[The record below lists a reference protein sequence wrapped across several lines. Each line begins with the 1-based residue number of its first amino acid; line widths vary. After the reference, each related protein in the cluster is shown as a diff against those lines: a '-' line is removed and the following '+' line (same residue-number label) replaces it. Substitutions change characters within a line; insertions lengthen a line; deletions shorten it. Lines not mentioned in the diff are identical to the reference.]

1 MLNNYSNTVEYLS
14 VKEVAELT
22 GAKLRTLRDRCVKN
36 KYISRV
42 ASQAH
47 GGKKYEIL
55 VSSLE
60 VELQEKIYKVL
71 NSSTYMRG
79 NTIIAEDRLL
89 TKAPLSLDSKHNT
102 YTQIGGSSETICNTN
117 NISPLSLKK
126 ISIGESLQNL
136 QGDKTENISL
146 FLDRSNYDIVPL
158 SFDNNDNFQN
168 KQYLYSIGSNSHEIV
183 NKPFE
188 NKIAP
193 ISLVNKVSP
202 NNINTNSAV
211 VESNSQLSAPVAI
224 PEKAKQIALAKVD
237 VISLWDGYCHGQ
249 KNKAK
254 ASKEFVKSFNNNLID
269 VRLHTIIGDI
279 SVASLYRWNKTY
291 KESNKDYYS
300 LVPDYNY
307 GSDAEILTQLSDEEQ
322 KAILQIMLHPNKFD
336 IGAAYSI
343 IKYNFAQRGLE
354 VKSKSSY
361 VRFINKYKTNNYDIW
376 TLMREGEKALKDKVA
391 HYNQRDWSKIGVGD
405 MFVADGNVLDCQ
417 CINPFTGKPCRATL
431 VTYMDAFSWYVA
443 GYEIMLTE
451 NTQCISSALRN
462 AIIHFGRVP
471 KMVQLDNGRAFKG
484 NFFTGLK
491 NSGIKGIYEKLGIE
505 VRFATAYNGRTKTVE
520 RFFKIFTSSFTKMLN
535 SYIGNNIVNQPA
547 YLRRNEKFH
556 KEMHNDRVPT
566 IEELKIFLDKWFE
579 YRNTQECP
587 NVKGKTVGEVFN
599 SAKGDGVDIN
609 MLDDLMMATEI
620 RQVQRNGVSLFG
632 NWYYSPE
639 LYGQHKKVQVKYS
652 FSDISYVRIY
662 SLKGEFIC
670 EAHTDLKLNPH
681 ADIFGDAK
689 DMYSVRKALQLQK
702 KQLES
707 TKRKALKIAPKSL
720 DLLGVAE
727 YRQIECRGINKEVNK
742 GVKSEAE
749 EINPITYLNSYSE
762 IEQEEKKVCSP
773 LDNY

>member
-1 MLNNYSNTVEYLS
+1 MLNNYSNTIEYLS
-14 VKEVAELT
+14 VKEVADFT

-36 KYISRV
+36 KYICRV

-47 GGKKYEIL
+47 GGKQYEIL

-60 VELQEKIYKVL
+60 VELQEKIYNKVL
-71 NSSTYMRG
+71 GKFMGGKSQNDLVLK
-79 NTIIAEDRLL
+79 N
-89 TKAPLSLDSKHNT
+89 APLSLDLFSLNDNRGAATDIDSSYEADFITPCFVEKPFISSSDFFQVCNEEDAVGSNT
-102 YTQIGGSSETICNTN
+102 NTIGSSTLRKA
-117 NISPLSLKK
+117 PL
-126 ISIGESLQNL
+126 
-136 QGDKTENISL
+136 
-146 FLDRSNYDIVPL
+146 
-158 SFDNNDNFQN
+158 
-168 KQYLYSIGSNSHEIV
+168 
-183 NKPFE
+183 
-188 NKIAP
+188 
-193 ISLVNKVSP
+193 SLVNKVSP
-202 NNINTNSAV
+202 NNINTTDVPAV
-211 VESNSQLSAPVAI
+211 ISQPVTPAI

-307 GSDAEILTQLSDEEQ
+307 GSDTEILTQLSDEEQ

-707 TKRKALKIAPKSL
+707 TKRKALKIAPKFSGVNPSTSFTGEISL
-720 DLLGVAE
+720 IQLFAL
-727 YRQIECRGINKEVNK
+727 I
-742 GVKSEAE
+742 
-749 EINPITYLNSYSE
+749 
-762 IEQEEKKVCSP
+762 
-773 LDNY
+773 

>member
-1 MLNNYSNTVEYLS
+1 
-14 VKEVAELT
+14 
-22 GAKLRTLRDRCVKN
+22 
-36 KYISRV
+36 
-42 ASQAH
+42 
-47 GGKKYEIL
+47 
-55 VSSLE
+55 
-60 VELQEKIYKVL
+60 
-71 NSSTYMRG
+71 
-79 NTIIAEDRLL
+79 
-89 TKAPLSLDSKHNT
+89 
-102 YTQIGGSSETICNTN
+102 
-117 NISPLSLKK
+117 
-126 ISIGESLQNL
+126 
-136 QGDKTENISL
+136 
-146 FLDRSNYDIVPL
+146 
-158 SFDNNDNFQN
+158 
-168 KQYLYSIGSNSHEIV
+168 
-183 NKPFE
+183 
-188 NKIAP
+188 
-193 ISLVNKVSP
+193 
-202 NNINTNSAV
+202 
-211 VESNSQLSAPVAI
+211 
-224 PEKAKQIALAKVD
+224 
-237 VISLWDGYCHGQ
+237 
-249 KNKAK
+249 
-254 ASKEFVKSFNNNLID
+254 
-269 VRLHTIIGDI
+269 
-279 SVASLYRWNKTY
+279 
-291 KESNKDYYS
+291 
-300 LVPDYNY
+300 
-307 GSDAEILTQLSDEEQ
+307 
-322 KAILQIMLHPNKFD
+322 
-336 IGAAYSI
+336 
-343 IKYNFAQRGLE
+343 
-354 VKSKSSY
+354 
-361 VRFINKYKTNNYDIW
+361 
-376 TLMREGEKALKDKVA
+376 
-391 HYNQRDWSKIGVGD
+391 
-405 MFVADGNVLDCQ
+405 
-417 CINPFTGKPCRATL
+417 
-431 VTYMDAFSWYVA
+431 
-443 GYEIMLTE
+443 
-451 NTQCISSALRN
+451 
-462 AIIHFGRVP
+462 
-471 KMVQLDNGRAFKG
+471 
-484 NFFTGLK
+484 
-491 NSGIKGIYEKLGIE
+491 
-505 VRFATAYNGRTKTVE
+505 
-520 RFFKIFTSSFTKMLN
+520 MLN